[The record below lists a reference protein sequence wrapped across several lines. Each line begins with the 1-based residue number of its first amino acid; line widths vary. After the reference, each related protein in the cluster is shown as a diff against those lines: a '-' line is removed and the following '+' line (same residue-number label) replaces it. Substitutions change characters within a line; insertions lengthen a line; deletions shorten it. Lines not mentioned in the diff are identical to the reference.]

1 MAGVAGFD
9 SWRSTSYVNRKS
21 GVEEMTVVVTAKAIE
36 HETGIPK
43 RDLVE
48 IVESLWQDNSLDN
61 IRRRLVELVNEIDP
75 SAEGWVYVGEDYTN
89 SL

>member
-1 MAGVAGFD
+1 
-9 SWRSTSYVNRKS
+9 
-21 GVEEMTVVVTAKAIE
+21 MTVVFTAKAIE

-48 IVESLWQDNSLDN
+48 IVESLWHDNSLDN

-89 SL
+89 CL